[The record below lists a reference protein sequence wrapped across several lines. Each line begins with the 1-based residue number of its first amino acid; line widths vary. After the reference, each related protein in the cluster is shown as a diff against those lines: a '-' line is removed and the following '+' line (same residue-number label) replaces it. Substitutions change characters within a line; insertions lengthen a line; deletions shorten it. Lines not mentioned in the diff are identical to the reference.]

1 MTKVAIKN
9 ENITSFGG
17 IYHIMDVFSKL
28 GFEKLTESVLGKRG
42 SSGKAFS
49 HGSIF
54 GSLFFSYLCGGEC
67 LEDINAL
74 IGQFKQRPDT
84 LLPGADTVG
93 RGLKELAKKNIV
105 YKSET
110 SDKSYSFNTAEKLNT
125 LLLRMI
131 RRMGLIKVGSHV
143 YLDFDHQFVPA
154 HKFDAKYSYKQDF
167 GYFPGW
173 ASIGGIIVGGENR
186 DGNTNVRFHQE
197 DTLRRIMD
205 RVTSELGVVIEHFRA
220 DCGSFSKEIIQ
231 TVESR
236 CNTFYIRAANC
247 GSLYENFRQ
256 LKEWKSVEVG
266 YERCDVTSVSMD
278 NLIEGK
284 SYRLVVQRS
293 PLKDKDGKQ
302 QTDMFGVIY
311 TYRCISPITGCLP
324 RKTSLHFIMS
334 VEQAKRTS
342 TYRTMTSDGHIC
354 HFPLWLRTWFS

>member
-74 IGQFKQRPDT
+74 IGQFRQRPNT

-93 RGLKELAKKNIV
+93 RGLKELAEENIV

-110 SDKSYSFNTAEKLNT
+110 SGKSYSFNTAEKLNT

-143 YLDFDHQFVPA
+143 DLDFDHQFVPA
-154 HKFDAKYSYKQDF
+154 RKFDAKYSYKQDF

-205 RVTSELGVVIEHFRA
+205 RVTSELGVVIERFRA
-220 DCGSFSKEIIQ
+220 DCGSFSKEII
-231 TVESR
+231 
-236 CNTFYIRAANC
+236 TFYNERGASEKNFDIQNNDFGWSHLPFSFMAENMVFMMVTAMLKNFY
-247 GSLYENFRQ
+247 LY
-256 LKEWKSVEVG
+256 
-266 YERCDVTSVSMD
+266 
-278 NLIEGK
+278 
-284 SYRLVVQRS
+284 LVRHISDKVK
-293 PLKDKDGKQ
+293 PLK
-302 QTDMFGVIY
+302 
-311 TYRCISPITGCLP
+311 
-324 RKTSLHFIMS
+324 KTSRLKAFILHFVS
-334 VEQAKRTS
+334 VPAKWVRTGRQNVLNLYTNK
-342 TYRTMTSDGHIC
+342 TYYSEV
-354 HFPLWLRTWFS
+354 FLE

>member
-9 ENITSFGG
+9 ENITSYGG

-42 SSGKAFS
+42 SSGKAFCY
-49 HGSIF
+49 GSIL

-67 LEDINAL
+67 LEDINVL

-84 LLPGADTVG
+84 LLPGTDTAG
-93 RGLKELAKKNIV
+93 RGLKELTEKNIV

-110 SDKSYSFNTAEKLNT
+110 SDKSYRFNTAQKLNT

-143 YLDFDHQFVPA
+143 DLDFDHQFIPA
-154 HKFDAKYSYKQDF
+154 HKFDAKYSYKQNF

-205 RVTSELGVVIEHFRA
+205 RVISELGVVIERFRT

-247 GSLYENFRQ
+247 GSRYENYQQ

-266 YERCDVTSVSMD
+266 YEKCDVTSISMD
-278 NLIEGK
+278 NLI
-284 SYRLVVQRS
+284 
-293 PLKDKDGKQ
+293 
-302 QTDMFGVIY
+302 T
-311 TYRCISPITGCLP
+311 PIRFKVPFFLL
-324 RKTSLHFIMS
+324 SL
-334 VEQAKRTS
+334 
-342 TYRTMTSDGHIC
+342 
-354 HFPLWLRTWFS
+354 

>member
-49 HGSIF
+49 YGSIF

-67 LEDINAL
+67 LEDINVL
-74 IGQFKQRPDT
+74 IGQFKQRPNT

-93 RGLKELAKKNIV
+93 RGLKELAEENIV

-110 SDKSYSFNTAEKLNT
+110 SGKSYSFNTAEKLNT

-131 RRMGLIKVGSHV
+131 RRMGLIKAGSHV
-143 YLDFDHQFVPA
+143 DLDFDHQFVPA
-154 HKFDAKYSYKQDF
+154 NKFDAKYSYKQDF

-205 RVTSELGVVIEHFRA
+205 RVTSELGVVIERFRA
-220 DCGSFSKEIIQ
+220 DCGSFSKEII
-231 TVESR
+231 
-236 CNTFYIRAANC
+236 TFYNERGASEKNFDIQNNDFGWSHLPFSFMAENMVFMMVTAMLKNFY
-247 GSLYENFRQ
+247 LY
-256 LKEWKSVEVG
+256 
-266 YERCDVTSVSMD
+266 
-278 NLIEGK
+278 
-284 SYRLVVQRS
+284 LVRHISEKVK
-293 PLKDKDGKQ
+293 PLK
-302 QTDMFGVIY
+302 
-311 TYRCISPITGCLP
+311 
-324 RKTSLHFIMS
+324 KTSRLKAFILHFVS
-334 VEQAKRTS
+334 VPAKWVRTGRQNVLNLYTNK
-342 TYRTMTSDGHIC
+342 TYYSEI
-354 HFPLWLRTWFS
+354 FLE

>member
-28 GFEKLTESVLGKRG
+28 GFEKLTKSVLGKRG
-42 SSGKAFS
+42 SRGKAFS

-54 GSLFFSYLCGGEC
+54 GSLFFSYLCGGDC

-74 IGQFKQRPDT
+74 IGQFRQRPDT
-84 LLPGADTVG
+84 LLPSADTVG
-93 RGLKELAKKNIV
+93 RGLKELAEENTV

-110 SDKSYSFNTAEKLNT
+110 SGKSYSFNTAEKLNT

-131 RRMGLIKVGSHV
+131 RRMGLIKAGSHV
-143 YLDFDHQFVPA
+143 DLDFDHQFVPA

-205 RVTSELGVVIEHFRA
+205 RVTSELSVVIERFR
-220 DCGSFSKEIIQ
+220 
-231 TVESR
+231 
-236 CNTFYIRAANC
+236 
-247 GSLYENFRQ
+247 
-256 LKEWKSVEVG
+256 
-266 YERCDVTSVSMD
+266 
-278 NLIEGK
+278 
-284 SYRLVVQRS
+284 
-293 PLKDKDGKQ
+293 
-302 QTDMFGVIY
+302 
-311 TYRCISPITGCLP
+311 
-324 RKTSLHFIMS
+324 
-334 VEQAKRTS
+334 
-342 TYRTMTSDGHIC
+342 
-354 HFPLWLRTWFS
+354 

>member
-54 GSLFFSYLCGGEC
+54 GSLFFSYLCGGDC

-74 IGQFKQRPDT
+74 IGQFRQRPNT

-93 RGLKELAKKNIV
+93 RGLKELAEENIV

-110 SDKSYSFNTAEKLNT
+110 SGKSYSFNTAEKLNT

-131 RRMGLIKVGSHV
+131 RRMGLIKAGSHV
-143 YLDFDHQFVPA
+143 DLDFDHQFVPA
-154 HKFDAKYSYKQDF
+154 HKFDAKYSYKQDH
-167 GYFPGW
+167 GYFLGW

-205 RVTSELGVVIEHFRA
+205 RVTSELGVVIERFRA
-220 DCGSFSKEIIQ
+220 DCGSFSKEII
-231 TVESR
+231 
-236 CNTFYIRAANC
+236 TFYNERGASEKNFDIQNNDFGWSHLPFSFMAENMVFMMVTAMLKNFY
-247 GSLYENFRQ
+247 LY
-256 LKEWKSVEVG
+256 
-266 YERCDVTSVSMD
+266 
-278 NLIEGK
+278 
-284 SYRLVVQRS
+284 LVRHISEKVK
-293 PLKDKDGKQ
+293 PLK
-302 QTDMFGVIY
+302 
-311 TYRCISPITGCLP
+311 
-324 RKTSLHFIMS
+324 KTSRLKAFILHFVS
-334 VEQAKRTS
+334 VPAKWVRMGRLNVLNLYTNK
-342 TYRTMTSDGHIC
+342 TYYSEI
-354 HFPLWLRTWFS
+354 FLE

>member
-54 GSLFFSYLCGGEC
+54 GSLFFSYLCGGEY
-67 LEDINAL
+67 LEDINVL
-74 IGQFKQRPDT
+74 IGQFRQRPDT
-84 LLPGADTVG
+84 LLSGADTAG
-93 RGLKELAKKNIV
+93 RGLKELTEKNIV

-110 SDKSYSFNTAEKLNT
+110 SDKSYRFNTAQKLNT
-125 LLLRMI
+125 LLLRTI
-131 RRMGLIKVGSHV
+131 RRMELIKVGSHV
-143 YLDFDHQFVPA
+143 DLDFDHQFIPA

-173 ASIGGIIVGGENR
+173 ASIERIIVEGENR

-197 DTLRRIMD
+197 DTLRRVMD
-205 RVTSELGVVIEHFRA
+205 RVTSELGVVIERFRA

-247 GSLYENFRQ
+247 GSRHDDFRQ

-266 YERCDVTSVSMD
+266 YERCDVTSISMD

-302 QTDMFGVIY
+302 QTDIFGVIY
-311 TYRCISPITGCLP
+311 TYRC
-324 RKTSLHFIMS
+324 TSQGIM
-334 VEQAKRTS
+334 
-342 TYRTMTSDGHIC
+342 
-354 HFPLWLRTWFS
+354 LRN

>member
-17 IYHIMDVFSKL
+17 IYHIIDVFSKL

-42 SSGKAFS
+42 SSGKAFCY
-49 HGSIF
+49 GNIF

-74 IGQFKQRPDT
+74 VGQFKQRPNT

-93 RGLKELAKKNIV
+93 RGLKALIEKNII
-105 YKSET
+105 YKSKI
-110 SDKSYSFNTAEKLNT
+110 SDKSYSFNTAEKLNI

-143 YLDFDHQFVPA
+143 DLDFDHQFIPA

-205 RVTSELGVVIEHFRA
+205 RVTSELGVVIERFRA

-231 TVESR
+231 TVEQR

-247 GSLYENFRQ
+247 GSRHEDFRQ
-256 LKEWKSVEVG
+256 LKEWKSVEVD
-266 YERCDVTSVSMD
+266 YE
-278 NLIEGK
+278 L
-284 SYRLVVQRS
+284 Y
-293 PLKDKDGKQ
+293 
-302 QTDMFGVIY
+302 
-311 TYRCISPITGCLP
+311 
-324 RKTSLHFIMS
+324 
-334 VEQAKRTS
+334 
-342 TYRTMTSDGHIC
+342 
-354 HFPLWLRTWFS
+354 

>member
-42 SSGKAFS
+42 SSGKAFCY
-49 HGSIF
+49 GSIF

-67 LEDINAL
+67 LEDINVL

-93 RGLKELAKKNIV
+93 RGLKELTEKNIV

-110 SDKSYSFNTAEKLNT
+110 SDKPYSFNTAEKLNT

-143 YLDFDHQFVPA
+143 DLDFDHQFIPA

-205 RVTSELGVVIEHFRA
+205 RVTSELGVVIERFRA

-231 TVESR
+231 TRRVALQHVL
-236 CNTFYIRAANC
+236 YIRAANC
-247 GSLYENFRQ
+247 DSRCEDFRQ

-284 SYRLVVQRS
+284 SCRQV
-293 PLKDKDGKQ
+293 
-302 QTDMFGVIY
+302 
-311 TYRCISPITGCLP
+311 C
-324 RKTSLHFIMS
+324 
-334 VEQAKRTS
+334 RTA
-342 TYRTMTSDGHIC
+342 
-354 HFPLWLRTWFS
+354 

>member
-17 IYHIMDVFSKL
+17 IYHVMDVFSKL

-42 SSGKAFS
+42 SSGKAFCY
-49 HGSIF
+49 GSIF

-67 LEDINAL
+67 LEDINVL
-74 IGQFKQRPDT
+74 IGQFRQRPDT

-93 RGLKELAKKNIV
+93 RGLKELTEKNIV

-110 SDKSYSFNTAEKLNT
+110 SDKSYRFNTAQKLNT

-143 YLDFDHQFVPA
+143 DLDFDHQFIPS

-205 RVTSELGVVIEHFRA
+205 RVTSELGVVIERFRA

-231 TVESR
+231 TVEQR

-247 GSLYENFRQ
+247 DS
-256 LKEWKSVEVG
+256 
-266 YERCDVTSVSMD
+266 
-278 NLIEGK
+278 
-284 SYRLVVQRS
+284 
-293 PLKDKDGKQ
+293 
-302 QTDMFGVIY
+302 
-311 TYRCISPITGCLP
+311 
-324 RKTSLHFIMS
+324 
-334 VEQAKRTS
+334 
-342 TYRTMTSDGHIC
+342 
-354 HFPLWLRTWFS
+354 

>member
-28 GFEKLTESVLGKRG
+28 DFEKLTESVLGKRG

-54 GSLFFSYLCGGEC
+54 GSLFFSYLCSGEC

-74 IGQFKQRPDT
+74 IGQFKQRPNT

-93 RGLKELAKKNIV
+93 RGLKELAEENIV
-105 YKSET
+105 YKCET
-110 SDKSYSFNTAEKLNT
+110 SGKSYSFNTAEKLNT

-131 RRMGLIKVGSHV
+131 RRMGLIKAGSHV
-143 YLDFDHQFVPA
+143 DLDFDHQFVPA

-205 RVTSELGVVIEHFRA
+205 RVTSELGVVIERFRA
-220 DCGSFSKEIIQ
+220 DCGAFSKKIIQ
-231 TVESR
+231 TVESH

-247 GSLYENFRQ
+247 GSRNENFR
-256 LKEWKSVEVG
+256 
-266 YERCDVTSVSMD
+266 
-278 NLIEGK
+278 
-284 SYRLVVQRS
+284 
-293 PLKDKDGKQ
+293 
-302 QTDMFGVIY
+302 
-311 TYRCISPITGCLP
+311 
-324 RKTSLHFIMS
+324 
-334 VEQAKRTS
+334 
-342 TYRTMTSDGHIC
+342 
-354 HFPLWLRTWFS
+354 

>member
-67 LEDINAL
+67 LEDINVL

-93 RGLKELAKKNIV
+93 RGLKELAEKSIV

-110 SDKSYSFNTAEKLNT
+110 SDKSYSFNTAQKLNT

-131 RRMGLIKVGSHV
+131 RRMRLIKVGSHV
-143 YLDFDHQFVPA
+143 DLDFDHQFVPA

-205 RVTSELGVVIEHFRA
+205 RVTSELGVVIERFRA
-220 DCGSFSKEIIQ
+220 DSGCRRF
-231 TVESR
+231 TASR
-236 CNTFYIRAANC
+236 RWRCLIGHDERPSGLDDLAHLA
-247 GSLYENFRQ
+247 
-256 LKEWKSVEVG
+256 VEVFDG
-266 YERCDVTSVSMD
+266 TAAIVI
-278 NLIEGK
+278 N
-284 SYRLVVQRS
+284 SYH
-293 PLKDKDGKQ
+293 G
-302 QTDMFGVIY
+302 QT
-311 TYRCISPITGCLP
+311 
-324 RKTSLHFIMS
+324 
-334 VEQAKRTS
+334 
-342 TYRTMTSDGHIC
+342 IC
-354 HFPLWLRTWFS
+354 CS

>member
-42 SSGKAFS
+42 SSGKAFCY
-49 HGSIF
+49 GSIF

-74 IGQFKQRPDT
+74 IGQFKQRPNT

-93 RGLKELAKKNIV
+93 RGLKELAEENIV

-143 YLDFDHQFVPA
+143 DLDFDHQFIPA

-205 RVTSELGVVIEHFRA
+205 RVTSELGVVIERFRA

-231 TVESR
+231 TVEQR
-236 CNTFYIRAANC
+236 CNTFYIRTPV
-247 GSLYENFRQ
+247 R
-256 LKEWKSVEVG
+256 
-266 YERCDVTSVSMD
+266 
-278 NLIEGK
+278 
-284 SYRLVVQRS
+284 
-293 PLKDKDGKQ
+293 DKK
-302 QTDMFGVIY
+302 V
-311 TYRCISPITGCLP
+311 P
-324 RKTSLHFIMS
+324 
-334 VEQAKRTS
+334 
-342 TYRTMTSDGHIC
+342 
-354 HFPLWLRTWFS
+354 